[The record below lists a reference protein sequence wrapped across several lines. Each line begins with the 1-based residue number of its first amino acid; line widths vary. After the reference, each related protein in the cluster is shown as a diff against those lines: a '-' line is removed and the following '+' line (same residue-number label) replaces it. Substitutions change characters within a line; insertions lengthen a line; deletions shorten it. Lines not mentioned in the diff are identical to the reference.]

1 MCYLLSSKEQR
12 MELLRGLMDTDGC
25 CDNRGNAEFCQMKGR
40 LADDVYTLL
49 RTLGIK
55 ARKNDYDAKLHG
67 RKVGIK
73 TRITF
78 TPNKSDSIFK
88 LQRKQ
93 ERVNNKTNNDRNDKF
108 KYFIKNIESHG
119 LVIGNCI
126 EVEDSM
132 YLAGVDLIPTHNS
145 RSLVNFTK
153 WALGKNNEERIITA
167 SHSDGQASD
176 FSRYTRDGISEVKNI
191 ESQVVYSDVFPGT
204 KIKQGNASFQ
214 KWALEGQHF
223 NYLGVG
229 VGGGVTGKGATIRI
243 MDDLIKDA
251 EVALSDNALSKIWVW
266 LSGTFSSRNAA
277 IGGDVKEIFC
287 ATIWGEQD
295 PQMILETTEPGEWYI
310 LAMPIYN
317 ADTDQMLCP
326 DMMSKESYL
335 KLKHRME
342 VDSRTKMIFQ
352 ANYHCIAISDDE
364 TKVFP
369 VSSLKRYKDFP
380 VDMEYFTI
388 AFADCADEG
397 QDNFAMPIARVYGDR
412 VYVFDAIFDQSNLT
426 IQEGQV
432 VSKVKECNIN
442 NLVIESNSFGA
453 YFSRRMRELLPNIEI
468 FAQFAKTNK
477 MGRILANA
485 GLIKLYF
492 YFPENPNST
501 LQRFIQQV
509 TQLMKTSTKND
520 DAPDS
525 LTGMVQ
531 YLEKFNGLFKS
542 E

>member
-1 MCYLLSSKEQR
+1 MKNSEYL
-12 MELLRGLMDTDGC
+12 
-25 CDNRGNAEFCQMKGR
+25 
-40 LADDVYTLL
+40 
-49 RTLGIK
+49 
-55 ARKNDYDAKLHG
+55 
-67 RKVGIK
+67 
-73 TRITF
+73 
-78 TPNKSDSIFK
+78 KSCKI
-88 LQRKQ
+88 KQ
-93 ERVNNKTNNDRNDKF
+93 EWARRSFWDFCNYLESDFYRPDRDHLRILCDTLEKF
-108 KYFIKNIESHG
+108 YYNQLLKEDGQPFHKLMIRMPPQHG
-119 LVIGNCI
+119 K
-126 EVEDSM
+126 
-132 YLAGVDLIPTHNS
+132 S

-204 KIKQGNASFQ
+204 QIKQGNASFQ

-251 EVALSDNALSKIWVW
+251 EVALSDNTLSKIWVW

-277 IGGDVKEIFC
+277 LGGDVKEIFC

-295 PQMILETTEPGEWYI
+295 PQMILEKTEPGEWYI

-317 ADTDQMLCP
+317 AETDQMLCP
-326 DMMSKESYL
+326 DMMGKDQYL

-352 ANYHCIAISDDE
+352 ANYHCVAISDDE

-369 VSSLKRYKDFP
+369 VSSLKRYTELP
-380 VDMEYFTI
+380 ENMEYFTI
-388 AFADCADEG
+388 GSIDPADEG

-412 VYVFDAIFDQSNLT
+412 VYLVDALFDQNNLT
-426 IQEGQV
+426 IQEWQV
-432 VSKVKECNIN
+432 QSKVKEHHISH
-442 NLVIESNSFGA
+442 LYIETNSFGA
-453 YFSRRMRELLPNIEI
+453 FFSRRLRELMPAVEI
-468 FAQFAKTNK
+468 FGKPAITNK
-477 MGRILANA
+477 MGRILSNA

-492 YFPENPNST
+492 YFPESPT
-501 LQRFIQQV
+501 AELQRGINE
-509 TQLMKTSTKND
+509 TTKLMKTSTKQD
-520 DAPDS
+520 DFPDA
-525 LTGMVQ
+525 LAALAA
-531 YLEKFNGLFKS
+531 YLEKYNGLFKG
-542 E
+542 EE

>member
-1 MCYLLSSKEQR
+1 MTLETLLNCNLRQ
-12 MELLRGLMDTDGC
+12 ELARRDFW
-25 CDNRGNAEFCQMKGR
+25 EFCHLLEPEFYR
-40 LADDVYTLL
+40 PEREHLRILCDTLEKFYYNQL
-49 RTLGIK
+49 L
-55 ARKNDYDAKLHG
+55 
-67 RKVGIK
+67 
-73 TRITF
+73 
-78 TPNKSDSIFK
+78 
-88 LQRKQ
+88 
-93 ERVNNKTNNDRNDKF
+93 NDKGEPF
-108 KYFIKNIESHG
+108 HKLMIRMPPQHG
-119 LVIGNCI
+119 K
-126 EVEDSM
+126 
-132 YLAGVDLIPTHNS
+132 S
-145 RSLVNFTK
+145 RTLVNFTK

-191 ESQVVYSDVFPGT
+191 ESQVVYSDVFSET

-295 PQMILETTEPGEWYI
+295 PQIILEQTEPGEWFI

-317 ADTDQMLCP
+317 TETNQMLCP
-326 DMMSKESYL
+326 DMMNKEAYL

-342 VDSRTKMIFQ
+342 VDGRTKMIFQ
-352 ANYHCIAISDDE
+352 ANYHCVAISDDE

-369 VSSLKRYKDFP
+369 ISSLKTYKEFP

-388 AFADCADEG
+388 AFADTADEG
-397 QDNFAMPIARVYGDR
+397 KDYFAMPICRVYGYR
-412 VYVFDAIFDQSNLT
+412 VYLVDAIFDQSNLT
-426 IQEGQV
+426 VQEGQV
-432 VSKVKECNIN
+432 QSKVKEHKISK
-442 NLVIESNSFGA
+442 LVVESNSFGA
-453 YFSRRMRELLPNIEI
+453 YFGRRIRELIPNVEV
-468 FAQFAKTNK
+468 FGQFAKTNK

-492 YFPENPNST
+492 YFPENPT
-501 LQRFIQQV
+501 PDLQRFITQV
-509 TQLMKTSTKND
+509 TKLMKTSTKED

-525 LTGMVQ
+525 LAGLCA
-531 YLEKFNGLFKS
+531 YLEKYMGLFKS

>member
-1 MCYLLSSKEQR
+1 MMTSESLLSCRLRQELALRSFWDFCNYLEPDFYRPEREHLKILCDTLEKFYYNQLLNDTGRPFHKLMIR
-12 MELLRGLMDTDGC
+12 MPPQHG
-25 CDNRGNAEFCQMKGR
+25 KS
-40 LADDVYTLL
+40 
-49 RTLGIK
+49 RT
-55 ARKNDYDAKLHG
+55 
-67 RKVGIK
+67 
-73 TRITF
+73 
-78 TPNKSDSIFK
+78 
-88 LQRKQ
+88 
-93 ERVNNKTNNDRNDKF
+93 
-108 KYFIKNIESHG
+108 
-119 LVIGNCI
+119 
-126 EVEDSM
+126 
-132 YLAGVDLIPTHNS
+132 
-145 RSLVNFTK
+145 LVNFTK

-277 IGGDVKEIFC
+277 LGGDVKEIFC

-295 PQMILETTEPGEWYI
+295 PQMILEQTEPGEWYI

-317 ADTDQMLCP
+317 QETDQMLCP
-326 DMMSKESYL
+326 DMLSKESYL

-369 VSSLKRYKDFP
+369 VSSLKRYTDLP
-380 VDMEYFTI
+380 EGVEYFTI
-388 AFADCADEG
+388 ASVDTADTGEDY
-397 QDNFAMPIARVYGDR
+397 FSMPIARVYGDR
-412 VYVFDAIFDQSNLT
+412 VYIVDAIFDQNNLT

-432 VSKVKECNIN
+432 QSKVKEHRIN

-453 YFSRRMRELLPNIEI
+453 YFSRRIRELIPEIEV
-468 FAQFAKTNK
+468 FGQFSKSNK

-492 YFPENPNST
+492 YFPEKPSAD
-501 LQRFIQQV
+501 LQRFINQV
-509 TQLMKTSTKND
+509 TKLMKTSTKED
-520 DAPDS
+520 HAPDS
-525 LTGMVQ
+525 LALLSAH
-531 YLEKFNGLFKS
+531 LEKIHGLFRS
-542 E
+542 VDENN